1 MQKLFVFCLIGLIA
15 GASSFL
21 FPGGGGGGG
30 GGGGCGCCPP
40 PACPPPT
47 PCGGGCAKARAKGAK
62 TIGSVSTVAD
72 EMELRAQL
80 AGFNL
85 DDPSNVDSESTQLK
99 YFEKLGEEQQQQSDQ
114 IPEVVVAIEKSKKS
128 KTSRFAPRPQD
139 DAPVAPAVM
148 VESTVAPA
156 VKVSDST
163 AAPEVAPTR
172 TSAEVTS
179 AEESEAS
186 QTSKCNNDALKQL
199 MLENIT
205 ENSSESKHTIN
216 AIAEKKF
223 AGPIDVICSRGHFS
237 YVYSSNLYC
246 EATKGEVTCIAFR
259 QSV

>member
-1 MQKLFVFCLIGLIA
+1 
-15 GASSFL
+15 
-21 FPGGGGGGG
+21 
-30 GGGGCGCCPP
+30 
-40 PACPPPT
+40 
-47 PCGGGCAKARAKGAK
+47 
-62 TIGSVSTVAD
+62 
-72 EMELRAQL
+72 MELRAQL

-85 DDPSNVDSESTQLK
+85 DDPSHVDTESTQLK

-139 DAPVAPAVM
+139 DAPVAPAAATVM
-148 VESTVAPA
+148 VAATAAPA

-163 AAPEVAPTR
+163 AAPDIAPTR

>member
-1 MQKLFVFCLIGLIA
+1 MQKLTLFCFIGLIA
-15 GASSFL
+15 GASCFL
-21 FPGGGGGGG
+21 FPGGSG

-40 PACPPPT
+40 PAPACPPPS
-47 PCGGGCAKARAKGAK
+47 CGGGCAKARAKGAK
-62 TIGSVSTVAD
+62 NTVPTAAD
-72 EMELRAQL
+72 DMELRAQL

-85 DDPSNVDSESTQLK
+85 DDPSHVDTESTQLK
-99 YFEKLGEEQQQQSDQ
+99 YFEKLGEEQQQADQ
-114 IPEVVVAIEKSKKS
+114 IPEVVVAIEKAKNS

-139 DAPVAPAVM
+139 DAPAAAVM
-148 VESTVAPA
+148 VESTDAPAAPA

-163 AAPEVAPTR
+163 AAPEVVPTR
-172 TSAEVTS
+172 TSSEVTS
-179 AEESEAS
+179 AESEAE
-186 QTSKCNNDALKQL
+186 QTSKCNSDALKQL